1 MLSVF
6 VDTML
11 VCSATAFVI
20 LLSGAYVPGNEEVDG
35 IVLTQ
40 TALADSL
47 GDWTLY
53 VLTFSILLFSFSSI
67 MYNYYLGETAL
78 RELTKSNIATHI
90 LRWAVIAIVLIGAI
104 APGATAVFFFSDP
117 LMGVLAVANLIAI
130 LAMLPT
136 ALRFVSDYVSQVKA
150 GVDRP
155 VFNVAEFA
163 DLDLDV
169 TAWEDVDVDTDVVK
183 EKVRKR

>member
-1 MLSVF
+1 MAKIQS
-6 VDTML
+6 
-11 VCSATAFVI
+11 TARALI
-20 LLSGAYVPGNEEVDG
+20 PGQRLPR
-35 IVLTQ
+35 IPPQ
-40 TALADSL
+40 
-47 GDWTLY
+47 
-53 VLTFSILLFSFSSI
+53 
-67 MYNYYLGETAL
+67 
-78 RELTKSNIATHI
+78 TKSNIATHI